1 MARTKM
7 TAKKCTGGKFPMK
20 NLATKASKSPVVT
33 GGEPKKRHRWRPGSV
48 AIREIRRY
56 QKNTDLL
63 LKKKPFQRLVKEIAT
78 HYRADVRF
86 QSTALLCLQEAAE
99 AFLVKT
105 FEDTNL
111 CAIHAGRTTIMPQ
124 DLRLARKI
132 RGPQRV

>member
-1 MARTKM
+1 MSLMYR
-7 TAKKCTGGKFPMK
+7 
-20 NLATKASKSPVVT
+20 V
-33 GGEPKKRHRWRPGSV
+33 
-48 AIREIRRY
+48 I
-56 QKNTDLL
+56 LL
-63 LKKKPFQRLVKEIAT
+63 LQPEIN
-78 HYRADVRF
+78 
-86 QSTALLCLQEAAE
+86 CLQEAAE